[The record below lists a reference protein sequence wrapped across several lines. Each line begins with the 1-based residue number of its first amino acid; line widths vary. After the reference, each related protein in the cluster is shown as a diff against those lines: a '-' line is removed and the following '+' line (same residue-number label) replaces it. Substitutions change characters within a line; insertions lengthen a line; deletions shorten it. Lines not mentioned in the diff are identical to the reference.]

1 MRVFVILV
9 ALGWLI
15 SLPVWATLA
24 LVCIA
29 VAALLGGWWLH
40 NHGAF
45 DTTRLRQSHNDVDP
59 AYVSALETIVAEA
72 EAEIEK
78 LKAAAGGSRGSAD
91 CADEAECMAL
101 FRRVGLSP
109 SAPHFVVAAVQR
121 AYRIELHPD
130 RQPAKF
136 KSVAETRF
144 KAAEQTFAAIAARG
158 R

>member
-1 MRVFVILV
+1 MRSLVVLV

-15 SLPVWATLA
+15 SLPAWA
-24 LVCIA
+24 LVVLICVA
-29 VAALLGGWWLH
+29 VAAVLGGWWLH
-40 NHGAF
+40 VHGGI
-45 DTTRLRQSHNDVDP
+45 DTTRLYSRRSDIDP
-59 AYVSALETIVAEA
+59 AYVSALEAIVAEA

>member
-1 MRVFVILV
+1 MRALV
-9 ALGWLI
+9 VLLALAWLI
-15 SLPVWATLA
+15 SLPLWASLM
-24 LVCIA
+24 LICVA
-29 VAALLGGWWLH
+29 VAAMLGGWWLH
-40 NHGAF
+40 LHGGI
-45 DTTRLRQSHNDVDP
+45 DTTRLYSRRSDIDP

-91 CADEAECMAL
+91 CADEAACMAL